1 MTEEM
6 KNTETVGAENT
17 VSDPA
22 AELQNMSF
30 EDALAKL
37 ESIVRELE
45 SGRIKLDDAVAAYEK
60 AVALK
65 KLCSARLAAAALKV
79 EKIEISKDGTL
90 STVPLDTAEG
100 R

>member
-6 KNTETVGAENT
+6 KNTETAGAENT

-65 KLCSARLAAAALKV
+65 KLCSDRLCLLYTSPRPESGKNRNQQRRHFV
-79 EKIEISKDGTL
+79 HGT
-90 STVPLDTAEG
+90 VG
-100 R
+100 